1 MEGSLHIYAKDSCVS
16 HEDFKGIIV
25 FKNIRITDICC
36 NDFAVHFLSEDGMMY
51 SMGKDTK
58 KYGILGQ
65 GSQYEMTTPAP
76 NNHLIDFRISKISMG
91 LSHCCALTSG
101 G

>member
-1 MEGSLHIYAKDSCVS
+1 MRKPTYLCKRLLCKAYYDDNLNH
-16 HEDFKGIIV
+16 IV

-58 KYGILGQ
+58 KYGILG
-65 GSQYEMTTPAP
+65 
-76 NNHLIDFRISKISMG
+76 
-91 LSHCCALTSG
+91 
-101 G
+101 